1 MDVND
6 PQAPSRIPAY
16 LDRLQGVGRYTF
28 SLAEARQAGARSE
41 ASLAASLARLKAQNR
56 LASPRRGFY
65 VIVPVEYRSAG
76 APPAAWFVDD
86 LMAHLGH
93 AYYVGL
99 LTAAAYHG
107 AAHQQPQV
115 FQVVTAEPVR
125 PIATGRQRLEFTRNR
140 KLARVPVVSRKTDT
154 GHFVLA
160 SAEATAFDLV
170 RHPEACGH
178 LDHVATVLTELAEVL
193 DPAELVRAAEAAS
206 QADARRLGYLL
217 EQLGFGELV
226 APLAEHVTSLRR
238 RRVLLAPKQ
247 PAGDRPPDPVWA
259 VVPNHELQPDL

>member
-1 MDVND
+1 MDAQG
-6 PQAPSRIPAY
+6 PQAPTPLPAY
-16 LDRLQGVGRYTF
+16 LDRLQGAGRYTF
-28 SLAEARQAGARSE
+28 TLAEARQASAQPE

-86 LMAHLGH
+86 LMDHLGH

-115 FQVVTAEPVR
+115 FQVVTAGPVR
-125 PIATGRQRLEFTRNR
+125 PMAAGRQRLEFTRNR

-154 GHFVLA
+154 GNFVLA
-160 SAEATAFDLV
+160 SAEATAYDLV
-170 RHPEACGH
+170 RYPEACGH

-193 DPAELVRAAEAAS
+193 DPTKLVRAADAAS
-206 QADARRLGYLL
+206 HADARRLGYLL
-217 EQLGFGELV
+217 QQLGYRELV
-226 APLAEHVTSLRR
+226 GPLAEHVASQRR

-259 VVPNHELQPDL
+259 VLPNHQLEPDL